1 MRKNVDWD
9 ARIGRRI
16 RLHELHVL
24 LAVVHHGS
32 MAKAARAT
40 GLSQPAVSQMISS
53 LEHALG
59 VRLLDRS
66 ARGIEPT
73 IYGKTLMRRGRSA
86 FDELRQGIQ
95 EIEFLT
101 TPAVG
106 EVRIAAPESVCA
118 EVLPAIIDRFTQQ
131 YPRVVLDIDT
141 LIASHSIPQ
150 LRERSLDLLLT
161 RGGPTPAELDRAQ
174 DLKVETLFE
183 DRLIVVAGIH
193 STWARRRKLNLRD
206 LVHARWLLPPS
217 GPPAEFVAE
226 AFRLQGL
233 EMPRISVKSFS
244 VHLRVG
250 LLAAGPYVTALPKA
264 VVDLWNGRTAVKALP
279 VELPVPPWPVRLV
292 TIKNRTLSPPVE
304 RFIECAREVTKSLG
318 AVLPPQVR
326 DL

>member
-32 MAKAARAT
+32 MAKAARAL

-101 TPAVG
+101 APAVG

-141 LIASHSIPQ
+141 LIASHSVPK

-161 RGGPTPAELDRAQ
+161 RGGPMRAELDRAQ

-183 DRLIVVAGIH
+183 DRFVVVAGIH
-193 STWARRRKLNLRD
+193 SAWARRRKLSLRD
-206 LVHARWLLPPS
+206 LAQARWTLPPS
-217 GPPAEFVAE
+217 GPPVEFVAE
-226 AFRLQGL
+226 AFRLEGL
-233 EMPRISVKSFS
+233 DMPHVSVKSFS
-244 VHLRVG
+244 VHVRVG
-250 LLAAGPYVTALPKA
+250 LTAVGPFVTTLPKA
-264 VVDLWNGRTAVKALP
+264 VVDLWGKRASVKALA
-279 VELPVPPWPVRLV
+279 VKLPVQPWPVKLV
-292 TIKNRTLSPPVE
+292 TLRNRTLSPPVE
-304 RFIECAREVTKSLG
+304 RFIECAREVAKSLG
-318 AVLPPQVR
+318 TSRQT
-326 DL
+326 